1 MENNP
6 FNYDTF
12 TTVDKP
18 NIFDPNKSSF
28 KLDKPQLML
37 KNPVLLDKANEKDIK
52 KDKIKL
58 EKQKDDILKKKLFDK
73 YIKLANKK

>member
-37 KNPVLLDKANEKDIK
+37 KILFYWIK
-52 KDKIKL
+52 PMKK
-58 EKQKDDILKKKLFDK
+58 ILKK
-73 YIKLANKK
+73 IK